1 MVKEKLVQIRTKHS
15 FSQQFMA
22 DKMCI
27 DVSTYNRKEKGSVK
41 IREDEWQ
48 KLAVILGVPIEDI
61 YEPEEVHH
69 FVFKDNAVGNYLGT
83 NHIYSIPE
91 HILESQ
97 RKYIEI
103 LEQEI
108 FDLKSQL
115 NK

>member
-1 MVKEKLVQIRTKHS
+1 MEKTNLIRIRTKRS
-15 FSQQFMA
+15 YSQQFMA
-22 DKMCI
+22 IKMCM

-48 KLAVILGVPIEDI
+48 KLAVILQVPIEDI

-69 FVFKDNAVGNYLGT
+69 FVFKDNADGNYLRT

-97 RKYIEI
+97 RKYIEK

-108 FDLKSQL
+108 LDLKSKL